1 VTLAA
6 ISCLL
11 IACVG
16 ASPVPIDGAFS
27 ELAFEALPEV
37 VEDGE
42 LVLAEHVRVRVG
54 VQVVADFG
62 DGLVEVGGDTWVEI
76 AFGVAGNVDGS
87 LVGQLAFV
95 QLLFVL
101 PPIAGEET
109 ETETEWRR
117 CKSSGEDEAR
127 DGGLG

>member
-87 LVGQLAFV
+87 LVGQLANAV
-95 QLLFVL
+95 YADCVC
-101 PPIAGEET
+101 AVVVCAASHC
-109 ETETEWRR
+109 RR
-117 CKSSGEDEAR
+117 G
-127 DGGLG
+127 DGDGDGVATV